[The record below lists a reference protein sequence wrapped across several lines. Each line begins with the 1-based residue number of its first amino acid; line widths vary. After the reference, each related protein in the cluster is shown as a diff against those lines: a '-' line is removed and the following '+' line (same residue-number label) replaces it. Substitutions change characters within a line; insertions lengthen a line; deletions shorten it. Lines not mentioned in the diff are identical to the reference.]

1 MRYVQ
6 SPTCSLSRRHF
17 LSPDRKGAATVEL
30 AICIPVLLLIS
41 FSLIELCS
49 MMFVKQ
55 GLTVAAYEA
64 AHRAVQPTATSAQA
78 IAAGQ
83 EILQQRRIQSGQVT
97 INPGNIQQVEQGE
110 FFTVTATAP
119 ATANRLVPFPL
130 FTTSQLSATAVAMK
144 EVPAQ

>member
-1 MRYVQ
+1 MA
-6 SPTCSLSRRHF
+6 
-17 LSPDRKGAATVEL
+17 PDRKGAATVEL

-64 AHRAVQPTATSAQA
+64 AHRAVQPAATSAQA

-83 EILQQRRIQSGQVT
+83 EILQQRRIQGGAVA
-97 INPGNIQQVEQGE
+97 INAGNIQQVDQGE
-110 FFTVTATAP
+110 FFTVTVTAP

-130 FTTSQLSATAVAMK
+130 FNTGQLSATAAAMK